1 MARIFKKKKKG
12 VKGFEVKKRSI
23 KTLDEEGRQK
33 HFESKHTVD
42 SDGKKLVVRR
52 DSDKPYIPPVN
63 LETPTIN
70 RMSEA
75 DKFKAK
81 QKHKETRAR
90 IQDRKFNEKFT
101 IDKSKE
107 GANKIKKKV
116 KPKATATP
124 PNRIEPIKPIVR
136 GNKRANQAEIEISK
150 RKELMKS
157 NARKRMA
164 ESKRRAK
171 Y

>member
-23 KTLDEEGRQK
+23 KPLDEEGRQK

-52 DSDKPYIPPVN
+52 DSDKPYRPPVN

-81 QKHKETRAR
+81 QKQKEIRAR
-90 IQDRKFNEKFT
+90 VQDRKFNEKFT
-101 IDKSKE
+101 IDKSKA
-107 GANKIKKKV
+107 GTNKIKKKV
-116 KPKATATP
+116 KPKATATLP
-124 PNRIEPIKPIVR
+124 KRIEPIKPIDID
-136 GNKRANQAEIEISK
+136 KTQAEIETSK